1 MNDLLAELKAAA
13 RRQPAQSEREII
25 AAGPTTWFS
34 GPAAPAPEGTIALAK
49 GDAKIIIDEKDVR
62 AVEKDEGAAHHD
74 RHRSDHGVQAHLRLG
89 GHLGNPRLRVR
100 RRGLLCRGKGP
111 KVK

>member
-13 RRQPAQSEREII
+13 RRQPAQTEREII

-49 GDAKIIIDEKDVR
+49 GDAKIIIQK
-62 AVEKDEGAAHHD
+62 APHHD
-74 RHRSDHGVQAHLRLG
+74 RHRSHHGVQAHLRLG
-89 GHLGNPRLRVR
+89 GHLGNPRLRLR
-100 RRGLLCRGKGP
+100 RRGLLRRGKAP